1 MIDLRGVE
9 GREEAKHGRGA
20 LCSVKRQE
28 QVSLLLIMNV
38 KSPTVENKYPFAAR
52 KISQLLF
59 CDSKTLEFPTI
70 TVFAQQN

>member
-1 MIDLRGVE
+1 M
-9 GREEAKHGRGA
+9 GREKAKHGRGA

-38 KSPTVENKYPFAAR
+38 KSPTVENKHPFAAR

-59 CDSKTLEFPTI
+59 SQTLEFPTI